1 MKTIKMASLSLVLG
15 LFVMLSAIV
24 YAQDAAKLAP
34 TVSQKVI
41 LDNEKVRVI
50 AVEFEPGATTDWHS
64 HPNHVV
70 YALTDGKMEI
80 TVKGKPA
87 NVVDLK
93 AGTAMYLP
101 SVTHMAKNIG
111 TATVKMVVTELKPA
125 PAEKK

>member
-1 MKTIKMASLSLVLG
+1 MASLSLVLG